1 MIILLVL
8 IKQIPRMA
16 PNNQETRMNP
26 STLSRRHMLA
36 ALGGLSCAWLPARAQ
51 GYPDKPISL
60 VVPNAAGGALDS
72 LARSIADELGKR
84 LKQNL
89 VVENLGGAS
98 GAIAAQKVLR
108 ANPDGYTLLFGS
120 SSDMVVTP
128 AANRQA
134 GYTTRDF
141 TPIARMGITPMTL
154 VARPGLNVNS
164 VDELVALARKP
175 GTSLSIGTT
184 GNQSL
189 QAFAAVALGRAM
201 NVEFLHVPYKGG
213 SLIINDMLGGQ
224 IDLSAMALPTAVAHV
239 RSGKLKML
247 GLLSQQRSPVV
258 PDFPTVNESQA
269 VKDVVIE
276 IWAALAA
283 PGKLPP
289 AIAEKLHA
297 AAMDVLRDKEFSER
311 RMKLGDMPAPQSSLS
326 EFARFLAAEEARF
339 ASLAAGLK

>member
-1 MIILLVL
+1 
-8 IKQIPRMA
+8 
-16 PNNQETRMNP
+16 MNHP
-26 STLSRRHMLA
+26 TLSRRHVLA
-36 ALGGLSCAWLPARAQ
+36 ALGSLPTLSLPALAQ
-51 GYPDKPISL
+51 GYPEKPISL

-84 LKQNL
+84 LKQNV

-141 TPIARMGITPMTL
+141 TPIARMGVTPMTL
-154 VARPGLNVNS
+154 VARPGLNVNT
-164 VDELVALARKP
+164 VDELAALARKP

-189 QAFAAVALGRAM
+189 QAFAAVALARAM
-201 NVEFLHVPYKGG
+201 NVEFLPVPYKGG
-213 SLIINDMLGGQ
+213 APMLNDIFGGQ
-224 IDLSAMALPTAVAHV
+224 VDLAAVSLPTVISHV

-247 GLLSQQRSPVV
+247 GLLSDQRSPVA
-258 PDFPTVNESQA
+258 PEFPTVNESQA
-269 VKDVVIE
+269 IKGVVIE
-276 IWAALAA
+276 IWAAIAA

-289 AIAEKLHA
+289 AIADKLHA

-311 RMKLGDMPAPQSSLS
+311 RTKLGDMPAPPASLA

>member
-1 MIILLVL
+1 MTRPAISRRQLLAAMGSL
-8 IKQIPRMA
+8 P
-16 PNNQETRMNP
+16 
-26 STLSRRHMLA
+26 TLS
-36 ALGGLSCAWLPARAQ
+36 LPAWAQ
-51 GYPDKPISL
+51 GYPEKPISM

-72 LARSIADELGKR
+72 LARAIADELGKR
-84 LKQNL
+84 LKQNV

-108 ANPDGYTLLFGS
+108 ATPDGYTLLFGS

-141 TPIARMGITPMTL
+141 TPIARVGVTPMTL
-154 VARPGLNVNS
+154 VARPGLNVNT
-164 VDELVALARKP
+164 VDELAALARKP

-189 QAFAAVALGRAM
+189 QAFAAVALARAM
-201 NVEFLHVPYKGG
+201 NVEFLPVPYKGG
-213 SLIINDMLGGQ
+213 APMLNDIFGGQ
-224 IDLSAMALPTAVAHV
+224 VDLAAVALPTVLSPV

-247 GLLSQQRSPVV
+247 GLLSDQRSPAA
-258 PDFPTVNESQA
+258 PDLPTINESQS
-269 VKDVVIE
+269 VKGVVIE
-276 IWAALAA
+276 IWAAIAA

-297 AAMDVLRDKEFSER
+297 AVMDVLRDKEFSER
-311 RMKLGDMPAPQSSLS
+311 RMKMGDMPAPQASLA
-326 EFARFLAAEEARF
+326 EFARFLSVEETRF
-339 ASLAAGLK
+339 ASLASGLK